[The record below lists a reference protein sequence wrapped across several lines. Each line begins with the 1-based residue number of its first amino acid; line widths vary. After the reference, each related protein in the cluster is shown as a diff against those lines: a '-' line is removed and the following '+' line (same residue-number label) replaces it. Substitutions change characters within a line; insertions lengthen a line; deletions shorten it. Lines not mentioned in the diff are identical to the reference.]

1 MSKMGSA
8 ASGQTLI
15 LAGIAVVVVSGAV
28 YTSGVFA
35 PASLPQQA
43 APAEPVVQVEPE
55 TPVVAPEVVAETPQI
70 EETPVEDTPV
80 EEAVAIVAPTFDNL
94 RLMPDGEGNL
104 AGRGQPGAII
114 ALMLDGVELL
124 EVEVGR
130 DGTFFTFFTVEPSE
144 NPRVLSLL
152 QRFDGEEMLSDASL
166 IIAPS
171 APVAVAE
178 VAEATEEVVA
188 EVVEE
193 AEETVL
199 ALAEPAE
206 IAVAEEST
214 AVTEEV
220 AQAPELETPETP
232 VETVVVETESAETP
246 AAEVV
251 EAVEEAVEETVE
263 TTVVETAEVATESAE
278 TTDTTETQVAVAEA
292 ETEAVTETDTTE
304 TETTVTATT
313 EVVASAEPAQLETP
327 QPAPTPVVIIA
338 DSDGARV
345 LQSPTPKEVA
355 PEVLA
360 SVAIDSISYSD
371 LGEVQV
377 AGRSPSGDFVRIYLD
392 NTLSSTARIAQSGLW
407 ELKLPDVAPGVYTLR
422 VDQVSE
428 AGDVVSRV
436 ETPFKREPSEKLVE
450 ATEEIDIK
458 KVLAVT
464 VQPGMTL
471 WAISKENYGDGRL
484 YVQVFEAN
492 RDRIR
497 NPDLI
502 YPGQVFTVPNQN

>member
-55 TPVVAPEVVAETPQI
+55 APVVAPEVVAETPQI
-70 EETPVEDTPV
+70 EEASAEETPVEQ
-80 EEAVAIVAPTFDNL
+80 AVAIVAPTFDNM

-114 ALMLDGVELL
+114 ALMLDGAELL

-171 APVAVAE
+171 APVVVAE

-193 AEETVL
+193 SEETVL
-199 ALAEPAE
+199 ALAEPAQT
-206 IAVAEEST
+206 AVAEEST
-214 AVTEEV
+214 AVAEEV

-232 VETVVVETESAETP
+232 VETVVVETESADAP
-246 AAEVV
+246 AAEVA
-251 EAVEEAVEETVE
+251 EAVEEVVEETVE
-263 TTVVETAEVATESAE
+263 TTAVKTAQVATEFVEATE
-278 TTDTTETQVAVAEA
+278 ATETQITVA
-292 ETEAVTETDTTE
+292 ETETGTE
-304 TETTVTATT
+304 TETAAAATT
-313 EVVASAEPAQLETP
+313 EVVASAEPSQLETP

-377 AGRSPSGDFVRIYLD
+377 AGRSPSGDFVRVYLD

>member
-55 TPVVAPEVVAETPQI
+55 APVVAPEVVAETPQI
-70 EETPVEDTPV
+70 EEASAEETPVEQ
-80 EEAVAIVAPTFDNL
+80 AVAIVAPTFDNM

-114 ALMLDGVELL
+114 ALMLDGAELL

-171 APVAVAE
+171 APVVVAE

-193 AEETVL
+193 SEETVL
-199 ALAEPAE
+199 ALAEPAQT
-206 IAVAEEST
+206 AVAEEST
-214 AVTEEV
+214 AVAEEV

-232 VETVVVETESAETP
+232 VETVVVETESAEAP
-246 AAEVV
+246 AVAVA
-251 EAVEEAVEETVE
+251 EAVEEAVEETVD
-263 TTVVETAEVATESAE
+263 TAAVKTAQVATESVE
-278 TTDTTETQVAVAEA
+278 TTEATETQITVA
-292 ETEAVTETDTTE
+292 ETETGTE
-304 TETTVTATT
+304 TETAAAATT
-313 EVVASAEPAQLETP
+313 EVVASAEPSQLETP